1 MGIDVDG
8 SLFVFPC
15 LQLHK
20 STICVRVRARARV
33 EVRSKLLYVFTYLSQ
48 PDKGRATLITPLM
61 IIINS
66 GSKMMKEDYQ
76 LSSSHLYDSFPV
88 THL

>member
-20 STICVRVRARARV
+20 STLCVRARV
-33 EVRSKLLYVFTYLSQ
+33 EVRSKLLYVLTCLRE
-48 PDKGRATLITPLM
+48 PDEGRATLNTPLI

-66 GSKMMKEDYQ
+66 GSKMMKED
-76 LSSSHLYDSFPV
+76 
-88 THL
+88 